1 MSDNKFYFPK
11 LPNDNDYDKLQI
23 DFVGKYSITIP
34 KIADIITDIIY
45 KLYNNTDIIITDC
58 TAGVGGNI
66 FSFCNK
72 FKHVNAIE
80 LDKSRFDMLE
90 NNINIYNL
98 NNVSCYNINCLD
110 IIFTLQQDV
119 IFIDPPW
126 GGKEYKSEYNIR
138 LNLGDINIEH
148 ITNMLLNNKA
158 CKYVVLKL
166 PFNYDINYIKNTINE
181 DKKIIIH
188 KLNKMLIIIIY

>member
-11 LPNDNDYDKLQI
+11 LLDDNDYDKLQI
-23 DFVGKYSITIP
+23 DFIGKYSITIP

-45 KLYNNTDIIITDC
+45 KLFNNNDIVITDC

-66 FSFCNK
+66 FSFANK
-72 FKHVNAIE
+72 FKYVNAIE
-80 LDKSRFDMLE
+80 LDKSRFNMLE
-90 NNINIYNL
+90 NNINVYNL
-98 NNVSCYNINCLD
+98 KNVSCFNINCLD

-126 GGKEYKSEYNIR
+126 GGKEYKSEYNIK
-138 LNLGDINIEH
+138 LYLGNISIEQV
-148 ITNMLLNNKA
+148 TNMLLNNKV

-166 PFNYDINYIKNTINE
+166 PLNYDINNIKNIINE
-181 DKKIIIH
+181 EKKIIIH
-188 KLNKMLIIIIY
+188 KLNKMLIIIIF